1 MGRDIRVPPAQ
12 FRFDPDMSDAIFSS
26 EDFVGR
32 KLDEPAPSAFD
43 CAREEQNRFLHERA
57 WRDQQAWLSTTY
69 LYYEAGVVVAY
80 ATAAMDAVILGTREK
95 PRSIPYKF
103 ISSLKVLQLGV
114 DRRFQGQGVGSQ
126 VLIDI
131 IALARA
137 VAKQVGCRYVTLDA
151 QPDLVTWYQS
161 RGFQINRTWQKQRIE
176 AAAGRTDATNLPVS
190 MRFDLLEGQ

>member
-1 MGRDIRVPPAQ
+1 MGRDIRVPPAP